1 MQRRL
6 TAVIAA
12 SAIAGLAGPALAD
25 CEQELSE
32 LRGRLQAEA
41 EDGVSKDGSLAP
53 LEGSGSEAPEMD
65 RSDMSSGSDQSTTAE
80 GGNEIVKDGDT
91 APLETDMSNRATS
104 GQQAEAQQQDGA
116 SARMSQEAKD
126 ALEAAQAALD
136 AGDEEACMEALEKA
150 RNS

>member
-32 LRGRLQAEA
+32 LRDRLQA

-53 LEGSGSEAPEMD
+53 LEESGSEAPEMD
-65 RSDMSSGSDQSTTAE
+65 RSGMGSGSDQSTTAE
-80 GGNEIVKDGDT
+80 GDNEIVKDGDT

-116 SARMSQEAKD
+116 SAKMSQEAKD
-126 ALEAAQAALD
+126 SLEAAQAALN

-150 RNS
+150 RDS

>member
-32 LRGRLQAEA
+32 LRDRLQA

-65 RSDMSSGSDQSTTAE
+65 RSGMDSGSDQSTTAE
-80 GGNEIVKDGDT
+80 GGNKIVKDGDT

-116 SARMSQEAKD
+116 SAKMSKEAKD
-126 ALEAAQAALD
+126 ALEAAQAALN